1 MSEKKTWKDQ
11 LKEFIGK
18 PGDKA
23 SKNRPKYQYFLLVL
37 GIGLVCMLAGNL
49 FLGGQAKDS
58 AAPALNPSAD
68 NEKEVFKQD
77 DNSDSGLI
85 KNYEKEYENQ
95 LKDALD
101 NIAGVDDAT
110 VLVNVDAS
118 SMKILEK
125 NRTSQDQSTDET
137 DKEGGKR
144 NVEDQSSEEQ
154 TVIVKS
160 GDKESPIVLQ
170 EKKPEIR
177 GVLVVAKGANNVQI
191 KQTIIEAVTRALGVP
206 SHRVAVLP
214 KKIKGDS

>member
-1 MSEKKTWKDQ
+1 MGEKKTWKDQ
-11 LKEFIGK
+11 LMELIGK
-18 PGDKA
+18 PGDKVH
-23 SKNRPKYQYFLLVL
+23 KNRSKYQYFLLVL

-49 FLGGQAKDS
+49 FLGGQSKDA
-58 AAPALNPSAD
+58 AAPALNPVT

-77 DNSDSGLI
+77 QNSDSGLI

-95 LKDALD
+95 LKEALD
-101 NIAGVDDAT
+101 NIAGVDDVT

-125 NRTSQDQSTDET
+125 NRTSQDQTTDET